1 MNRVCV
7 FFAQGFEEIEG
18 LTVVDLM
25 RRAGIPITM
34 VAVGDSLEVTGAHNI
49 HITADSLFPDT
60 DFSDTEMLVLPGGA
74 PGTCNLNACE
84 PLKALLKDFYAKGK
98 YIGAICAAPMIL
110 GHLGFLD
117 GRRATCYPG
126 FEKDLTGAMGN
137 MVCVNNIVSA
147 CATCGTIGAEGRL
160 MRSNVVPCLIY
171 AALTILILGGLI
183 ITGFNPIA

>member
-84 PLKALLKDFYAKGK
+84 PLKALLKDF
-98 YIGAICAAPMIL
+98 L
-110 GHLGFLD
+110 
-117 GRRATCYPG
+117 
-126 FEKDLTGAMGN
+126 
-137 MVCVNNIVSA
+137 S
-147 CATCGTIGAEGRL
+147 
-160 MRSNVVPCLIY
+160 LIH
-171 AALTILILGGLI
+171 I
-183 ITGFNPIA
+183 